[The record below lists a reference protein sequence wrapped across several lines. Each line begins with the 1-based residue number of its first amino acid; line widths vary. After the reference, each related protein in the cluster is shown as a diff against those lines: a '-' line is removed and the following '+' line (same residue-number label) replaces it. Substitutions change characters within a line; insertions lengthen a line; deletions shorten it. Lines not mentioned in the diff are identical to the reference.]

1 MICYLGID
9 AGGTSSSAMLFD
21 DQGEIIAKF
30 KKESM
35 HYMRVGFDGI
45 SRILSE
51 INEEIN
57 DLNLNISVLHVAI
70 GMAGYGSDLTICKSI
85 ENSVHSIF
93 KDAYIT
99 NDAHFA
105 MIAALDDGDGVYC
118 ISGTGSIAL
127 KREGDTFSRKGGYG
141 YLLDDEGSAFW
152 IGKQL
157 LSIFTKED
165 DGRLPKTDFYQTMLD
180 HFKINEAYDMVS
192 IANQQE
198 TKYRQWV
205 ADIAYIGSNFMHNP
219 LIEKIYNTAGKRLAE
234 LANAFE
240 ITENQKI
247 AVGGSVLINNNTVR
261 ESFIHALDTRYHFF
275 EKNVPVEKSVYLI
288 FKR

>member
-1 MICYLGID
+1 
-9 AGGTSSSAMLFD
+9 
-21 DQGEIIAKF
+21 
-30 KKESM
+30 
-35 HYMRVGFDGI
+35 MRVGFDGI
-45 SRILSE
+45 SRILCE
-51 INEEIN
+51 INDDIN

-70 GMAGYGSDLTICKSI
+70 GMAGYGSDLSICKSI
-85 ENSVHSIF
+85 EDSVHSIF

-105 MIAALDDGDGVYC
+105 MIAALNDGDGVYC

-127 KREGDTFSRKGGYG
+127 KREGEIFSRKGGFG

-165 DGRLPKTDFYQTMLD
+165 DGRLSKTDFHQTMLD
-180 HFKINEAYDMVS
+180 HFEINEAYDMVS
-192 IANQQE
+192 IANKQE

-205 ADIAYIGSNFMHNP
+205 ADMAYIGSKFMNNP
-219 LIEKIYNTAGKRLAE
+219 LIEEIYIAAGKRLAE

-240 ITENQKI
+240 SIENQKI
-247 AVGGSVLINNNTVR
+247 AVGGSVLINNKTVR
-261 ESFIHALDTRYHFF
+261 ESFIRALDSRYLFV
-275 EKNVPVEKSVYLI
+275 ETKMPVEKSVYLI
-288 FKR
+288 FNR